1 MVSIWPRNAVYSTV
15 PSLAATIDIVQ
26 EALPALVSQLNHP
39 VNHGAKSVLESPPPS
54 LTALPLPLQAGP
66 LVEALP
72 LEILLDSVNLDQAIQ
87 HLERPRHVHI
97 AGPVDRPPC

>member
-1 MVSIWPRNAVYSTV
+1 MASQCKVVYSTV
-15 PSLAATIDIVQ
+15 PNLAATIDIVQ

-39 VNHGAKSVLESPPPS
+39 VNHGAKSMLKSPPPS
-54 LTALPLPLQAGP
+54 LTTLPLPLEAGP

-72 LEILLDSVNLDQAIQ
+72 LEILLDSVDLDQAIQ
-87 HLERPRHVHI
+87 HLERPCHVHV